1 MAANGTT
8 TATQL
13 INPENITAN
22 QERLTELG
30 CLLGAFRDVSC
41 SIGTDVIAVTL
52 VQKPA
57 NIIQPQPQR
66 PPQPLPKNSTR
77 RRLKLIAL
85 IQNFCDNMFDTGYI
99 VTAIQLKPVK
109 PPVPGQRKPWEI
121 TVTFEDD
128 YQHAMPPYPSRES
141 VIQASLN
148 APAENVSAANQPPT
162 SE

>member
-1 MAANGTT
+1 MSANATT
-8 TATQL
+8 TAMQP
-13 INPENITAN
+13 INPETITGN

-41 SIGTDVIAVTL
+41 SIGMDVIAVSL
-52 VQKPA
+52 VPKPA
-57 NIIQPQPQR
+57 NIIEPQPQR

-77 RRLKLIAL
+77 LRLKLIAL

-141 VIQASLN
+141 VIEASLN
-148 APAENVSAANQPPT
+148 APAETASAINQHPA